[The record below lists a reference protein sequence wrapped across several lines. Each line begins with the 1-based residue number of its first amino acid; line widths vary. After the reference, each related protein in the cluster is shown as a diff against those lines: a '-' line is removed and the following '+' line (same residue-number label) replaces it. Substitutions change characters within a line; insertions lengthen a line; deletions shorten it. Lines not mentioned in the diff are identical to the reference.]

1 MDKENETIEI
11 MESLL
16 KEARYDVEVHERV
29 LKKCIL
35 KLQAIESTCK
45 SVGINTEEVQDAQ

>member
-29 LKKCIL
+29 LKKSIL

-45 SVGINTEEVQDAQ
+45 SVGINTEEVTNA